1 MIVYENPSHQ
11 FDSDAYNAVYA
22 ADRHHFTHRATFEA
36 LERIVGENL
45 RPDHSYYCL
54 DIGCGQGQVA
64 AKVREI
70 VSERAPEMLSD
81 SRIYGLDLSPVA
93 IRQCDESYPDLL
105 WINDTLQGFLTRTD
119 TRRNFLG
126 RFDLIINKGG
136 LLYTR
141 SAREYEEMLQG
152 VSALLREDGLY
163 LFIQNKKFYARW
175 SDRIC
180 KEWDRDIFDI
190 AGKQFGTPSIID
202 RIGYF
207 VHLYTKRSHGIEGD
221 YHPFADEPLK
231 IEFTLSSDQTEQW
244 FVGGDETIARR
255 ARFLTSDP
263 SQTTSI
269 PFRTVPKGT
278 AQAQARHAQLAAVTA
293 EAIRDGDLVL
303 VVPTHRVL
311 RPDGGRGLL
320 TPQLYNAIA
329 QHHVRPLHYPADCLT
344 TRDYCE
350 AINDWIAARP
360 DVILLGLGLED
371 YRRNVETM
379 APMLDLDDFKN
390 RIDWIIWKLRQES
403 EARIL
408 WLWLSLDRDITSA
421 DGSRLYR
428 SEDLRA
434 YQTAIEPLLNANDVE
449 QDEVALRE
457 LVRRG
462 QFDPARAVGRIND
475 LICAM
480 LPLESVAR

>member
-1 MIVYENPSHQ
+1 MIIYENPDHQ
-11 FDSDAYNAVYA
+11 FSSTGYDATYA
-22 ADRHHFTHRATFEA
+22 ADPRHFTHRSTFEA
-36 LERIVGENL
+36 LDTLFTEHLQID
-45 RPDHSYYCL
+45 RPLWCL
-54 DIGCGQGQVA
+54 DLGCGQGQVA
-64 AKVREI
+64 AKVHDI
-70 VSERAPEMLSD
+70 IGERAPSMLQD

-105 WINDTLQGFLTRTD
+105 WINDTLQNFLKRTD
-119 TRRNFLG
+119 TRSNLLG

-136 LLYTR
+136 LLYTT
-141 SAREYEEMLQG
+141 SAHDYEEMLRG

-163 LFIQNKKFYARW
+163 LFIQNKKFYAQW

-202 RIGYF
+202 RMGYF
-207 VHLYTKRSHGIEGD
+207 VYLYTKRSHVIEGD
-221 YHPFADEPLK
+221 YHPLADEPLK
-231 IEFTLSSDQTEQW
+231 IEFTLSSDQTETW

-255 ARFLTSDP
+255 AKFLISEP
-263 SQTTSI
+263 NQARWV
-269 PFRTVPKGT
+269 PFRTVLKGT
-278 AQAQARHAQLAAVTA
+278 PQAQSRHARLAAATA
-293 EAIRDGDLVL
+293 ESIRDGDLVM

-320 TPQLYNAIA
+320 TPQLYNAID
-329 QHHVRPLHYPADCLT
+329 QRRVRPLHYPADCLT
-344 TRDYCE
+344 TRDYCD

-371 YRRNVETM
+371 YRRSSTTM
-379 APMLDLDDFKN
+379 ALMLDLDEYKY

-428 SEDLRA
+428 SEDARA
-434 YQTAIEPLLNANDVE
+434 YQTAIEPLLRANDVE

-462 QFDPARAVGRIND
+462 QFDPGRAVGRIND
-475 LICAM
+475 LINAM
-480 LPLESVAR
+480 LSLESVAR